1 MVVQELRTEDA
12 MFKNHNMDAGNMKSH
27 CGVQAGFSE
36 AWKSRLQSYIRD
48 LGIVNRETEKD
59 YLEIGSNLRQ
69 FHIQSR
75 DIANVS
81 SSVSGSMAGAE
92 IIDAI
97 SKLQGA
103 IERTK
108 TYIEGFEE
116 RLENRKEVLKETLE
130 MIDNMDEPVHDLKGI
145 IKNMKYLSLST
156 KIHSARIDQESS
168 DFMILAGDIK
178 KLSEI
183 IESKS
188 SEIKSNLSALRNIID
203 DAISSIIE
211 IQTNLSFRLK
221 NILVDTSTIVSSLQ
235 GKHEQ
240 SKEKAESMSRL
251 SNGIS
256 GNIGEIVESVQFHDI
271 TRQQFDHVG
280 EALAQLINAID
291 GGPNS
296 GSREDPGL
304 ITHVRDVCDLQL
316 TQIDHAREQLITAM
330 RRILDN
336 METVSGNANLMLD
349 EARQIAEFGDRQDRS
364 FMYEMERGLVSAS
377 STLLV
382 LSDNVE
388 SNRELSET
396 MANVDSTANQMTSF
410 TDDMDEIESEIE
422 VIALNARIK
431 AAKIGDSG
439 LALGVVAQMMQEVSV
454 KAHVITTTI
463 SQFINTIKLA
473 VKILSDQINSDDDNK
488 EAENI
493 SHDLDE
499 TLQFLR
505 KVNDKINVD
514 LLRVSEK
521 GDVLSRSIRE
531 SIKSI
536 HEHDLAGKVLDR
548 VIGGLKGIVDE
559 ATLYTQGGEKVD
571 SVRLLSGLS
580 KNYSMKSEH
589 TIHRTFV
596 FSRGNGDSFMTG
608 DTTENGPD
616 EESERSKNELGDNVE
631 LF

>member
-1 MVVQELRTEDA
+1 MVVQELRMEDA
-12 MFKNHNMDAGNMKSH
+12 KFNNRNKDAGYMESH
-27 CGVQAGFSE
+27 CEVQAGLPV

-48 LGIVNRETEKD
+48 LEIVNRETEKD

-92 IIDAI
+92 ITDAI

-108 TYIEGFEE
+108 TYVDGFEG
-116 RLENRKEVLKETLE
+116 RLENRKEVLKEALE
-130 MIDNMDEPVHDLKGI
+130 MIENMDEPVHDLKGI
-145 IKNMKYLSLST
+145 IKNMKYLSPPT
-156 KIHSARIDQESS
+156 RIHSTRIDQESS
-168 DFMILAGDIK
+168 DFMVLAGDIK

-183 IESKS
+183 IQSKS
-188 SEIKSNLSALRNIID
+188 SEIKSNLSALKNIID
-203 DAISSIIE
+203 HAISSIIE
-211 IQTNLSFRLK
+211 IQKNQSHRLK
-221 NILVDTSTIVSSLQ
+221 NILVDTSTIISSLQ
-235 GKHEQ
+235 GKHEL
-240 SKEKAESMSRL
+240 SKKKAENMSRL
-251 SNGIS
+251 SSGIS

-280 EALAQLINAID
+280 EALYQLINAID
-291 GGPNS
+291 GEPGS
-296 GSREDPGL
+296 GSREGSVL

-316 TQIDHAREQLITAM
+316 TQIDHAREQLITSM

-336 METVSGNANLMLD
+336 LETVSGNANLMLD
-349 EARQIAEFGDRQDRS
+349 EARQIAEFGDRKDRS
-364 FMYEMERGLVSAS
+364 FMHEMERSLVSVS
-377 STLLV
+377 STLLA

-388 SNRELSET
+388 GNRELSET
-396 MANVDSTANQMTSF
+396 MAKVDSTANQMTSF

-422 VIALNARIK
+422 VIALNASVK

-439 LALGVVAQMMQEVSV
+439 LALGVVAQMMQKVSV
-454 KAHVITTTI
+454 KAHVITATI

-473 VKILSDQINSDDDNK
+473 MKILSSRINSDDDIK

-493 SHDLDE
+493 SYDLDE
-499 TLQFLR
+499 TLRFLR
-505 KVNDKINVD
+505 KVNDEIND
-514 LLRVSEK
+514 NLMRVSEK
-521 GDVLSRSIRE
+521 GDVLSTSIRE
-531 SIKSI
+531 SIKNI
-536 HEHDLAGKVLDR
+536 REHDLTGKVLDR
-548 VIGGLKGIVDE
+548 VIEGLKGIVDE

-571 SVRLLSGLS
+571 TVGFLNGLS
-580 KNYSMKSEH
+580 KQYSMKSEH

-596 FSRGNGDSFMTG
+596 FSRGNGDSL
-608 DTTENGPD
+608 TTEYTDDRDYD
-616 EESERSKNELGDNVE
+616 EASERSKNEFGDNVE

>member
-1 MVVQELRTEDA
+1 MV
-12 MFKNHNMDAGNMKSH
+12 
-27 CGVQAGFSE
+27 
-36 AWKSRLQSYIRD
+36 
-48 LGIVNRETEKD
+48 
-59 YLEIGSNLRQ
+59 
-69 FHIQSR
+69 
-75 DIANVS
+75 
-81 SSVSGSMAGAE
+81 
-92 IIDAI
+92 
-97 SKLQGA
+97 
-103 IERTK
+103 
-108 TYIEGFEE
+108 
-116 RLENRKEVLKETLE
+116 
-130 MIDNMDEPVHDLKGI
+130 
-145 IKNMKYLSLST
+145 
-156 KIHSARIDQESS
+156 
-168 DFMILAGDIK
+168 LAGDIK

-188 SEIKSNLSALRNIID
+188 AEIKSNLSALRNIID
-203 DAISSIIE
+203 HAISSIIE
-211 IQTNLSFRLK
+211 IQTNRSFRLK
-221 NILVDTSTIVSSLQ
+221 NILVDTSTIISSLQ
-235 GKHEQ
+235 GKHEL
-240 SKEKAESMSRL
+240 SKEKAESMLRL

-291 GGPNS
+291 GEPGS
-296 GSREDPGL
+296 GSREDSGL

-316 TQIDHAREQLITAM
+316 TQIDNAREQLITSM
-330 RRILDN
+330 RRVLDN

-349 EARQIAEFGDRQDRS
+349 EARQIAEFGDRQDCS

-377 STLLV
+377 STLLA

-396 MANVDSTANQMTSF
+396 MSRVDSTANQMTSF

-422 VIALNARIK
+422 VIALNASVK

-439 LALGVVAQMMQEVSV
+439 LALGVVAQMMQKVSV
-454 KAHVITTTI
+454 KAHVITATI
-463 SQFINTIKLA
+463 SQFINTIKFA
-473 VKILSDQINSDDDNK
+473 MKILSSQINSDDDIK
-488 EAENI
+488 EIENI

-505 KVNDKINVD
+505 KVNDEINAD
-514 LLRVSEK
+514 LVRVSEE

-531 SIKSI
+531 SIKNI

-559 ATLYTQGGEKVD
+559 ANAYTQGGENVD
-571 SVRLLSGLS
+571 PVGLLDGLS

-596 FSRGNGDSFMTG
+596 FSRGNGESRITG
-608 DTTENGPD
+608 DITESDPD
-616 EESERSKNELGDNVE
+616 EESKRSKNEFGDNVE
-631 LF
+631 FF